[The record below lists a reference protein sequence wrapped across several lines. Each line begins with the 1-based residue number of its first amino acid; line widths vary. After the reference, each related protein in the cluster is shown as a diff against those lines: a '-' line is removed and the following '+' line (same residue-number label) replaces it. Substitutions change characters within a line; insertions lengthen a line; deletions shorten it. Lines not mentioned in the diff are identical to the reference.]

1 MPVPKPLRP
10 NRGCS
15 VLRKAGNTYKEAL
28 ANRSKVEAQ
37 VLKELGSE
45 LKKNSLVER
54 IEVSYNK
61 PDGPF
66 AGQNL
71 ALSELP
77 QSDKELLRDVYPVD
91 VDDNG
96 NPINSEEASLW
107 LALEG
112 KTTWQMW
119 FNRRVAVEEIA
130 KSTVS
135 NWRSKFK
142 GLSEWAKTDYL
153 GDLTKQQAIQYKEH
167 LISIGHETGT
177 VINTIGAFSGF

>member
-1 MPVPKPLRP
+1 MPVPKALRP

-15 VLRKAGNTYKEAL
+15 VLRKAGNTHKEAL

-54 IEVSYNK
+54 VEASYNK

-66 AGQNL
+66 AGQNR

-96 NPINSEEASLW
+96 NPINPEEASLW
-107 LALEG
+107 LALDS
-112 KTTWQMW
+112 KTTWQTW
-119 FNRRVAVEEIA
+119 VNRRMALN
-130 KSTVS
+130 KSPKQRRTIGTQ
-135 NWRSKFK
+135 
-142 GLSEWAKTDYL
+142 GLKDYL
-153 GDLTKQQAIQYKEH
+153 SGQKLT
-167 LISIGHETGT
+167 T
-177 VINTIGAFSGF
+177 